1 MNANKAARIIQTRWR
16 TAKPRY
22 FNPFNRLG
30 PNITAQIALL
40 ASPSN
45 RRAFVQALRPPSN
58 LERTIAQ
65 AELTR
70 KKRRAKL
77 QGLLYSAARVGRV
90 VPSGPQDRL
99 YRTLRSFTNA
109 KRKLN
114 AGGRV
119 THFLGNSLER
129 YPQNQKNFEKQI
141 RNEYK
146 HIMRHLFAPNSN
158 YTNDKPPNKWKN
170 DPSKRAIWRAMPMHK
185 RRWVKFIENN
195 VLNGNYTE
203 NNMSYF
209 KVNGVPLK
217 Y

>member
-40 ASPSN
+40 ATPSN

-119 THFLGNSLER
+119 THFFDEPVMNYSESKSFE
-129 YPQNQKNFEKQI
+129 QNI
-141 RNEYK
+141 RKEYK
-146 HIMRHLFAPNSN
+146 KILRHLRAPNSN
-158 YTNDKPPNKWKN
+158 YTNNKPPNKWKN
-170 DPSKRAIWRAMPMHK
+170 DPSKRVSWHTTPMHK
-185 RRWVKFIENN
+185 RRWVKFMENN
-195 VLNGNYTE
+195 VLNGKSTR
-203 NNMSYF
+203 NNMSF
-209 KVNGVPLK
+209 FRVNGVPLK